1 MSPRRRSGQ
10 VRGEAT
16 VLVALIAMLA
26 LSSCATK
33 PKAVVAPSNPAT
45 TAAATAPTNSA
56 APSPAPKTESVP
68 PLQPA
73 AETTASQATA
83 AQAAAPQ
90 NAASPQTS
98 QTPQASL
105 PKPGTEGTALKTAE
119 PAALARGREEREAI
133 ETSIVFGSPSSLAR
147 ARDLASH
154 SSALKAEDA
163 AALGSLALGV
173 AALVYPESSD
183 PSRQGPAKASSDA
196 GAGFT
201 GATQGL
207 LEALGEVA
215 AGRSPEITPDSAGS
229 PLGELIPALVILA
242 TDSSDSARRAF
253 DALDRFA
260 RLGVPSIIPS
270 IIRSVDAE
278 RRGDAQGALGLYRSA
293 LAIAPDAWS
302 ATLGSGRALLAL
314 KRSADALATLSPLA
328 AEHSGLPA
336 FDRCYALAL
345 YANGRYSESEP
356 YVARVLTRDPQD
368 SRFIL
373 IRARLLVRA
382 KAYSQALP
390 LLDAYGTVD
399 SSNRLYLLLR
409 SLESE
414 GLRAREEALKWARRG
429 LASYPDDPELLAA
442 AARLLFAGP
451 AFGQEEAR
459 TLAARAAELAA
470 PGAAAPSESDTET
483 GAVILAARNAAG
495 IEASRLLA
503 IDAAA
508 RFKWADAAA
517 YLGRAGAALDDKALS
532 ARILRKSG
540 NARASLDYASSW
552 YRAEPRSDAAVEAY
566 LRALVDSGDEKAAQD
581 AIARL
586 LPGTISQRLRSIL
599 YFLQSK
605 LQKSDEASL
614 NLLHA
619 ALVEN
624 ADNPEALAAVSDI
637 QLRRKDYAK
646 ARFYLKQAMATDPGD
661 PELEARQKQLDAL
674 SPQ

>member
-1 MSPRRRSGQ
+1 MSPRRRSGM
-10 VRGEAT
+10 VRSAAT
-16 VLVALIAMLA
+16 ILVALVAIFA

-33 PKAVVAPSNPAT
+33 PKAV
-45 TAAATAPTNSA
+45 A
-56 APSPAPKTESVP
+56 APNRPDVP
-68 PLQPA
+68 
-73 AETTASQATA
+73 
-83 AQAAAPQ
+83 AQAAPVSVAP
-90 NAASPQTS
+90 AAGQAAPPAADTVPPVTPAALNT
-98 QTPQASL
+98 TPQVS
-105 PKPGTEGTALKTAE
+105 PVNQESGGTALKTAD
-119 PAALARGREEREAI
+119 PAALSRGREEREAI
-133 ETSIVFGSPSSLAR
+133 ETSIVFGSPSSLAK
-147 ARDLASH
+147 ARDLVSR
-154 SSALKAEDA
+154 STALKATDA

-173 AALVYPESSD
+173 AALVYPDSSGSA
-183 PSRQGPAKASSDA
+183 PKAQANASSDV
-196 GAGFT
+196 GT
-201 GATQGL
+201 GLSGTAQGL

-215 AGRSPEITPDSAGS
+215 AGRSPEIPADSAGS
-229 PLGELIPALVILA
+229 PLGELIPALVLLTA
-242 TDSSDSARRAF
+242 DSSDSARRAF

-314 KRSADALATLSPLA
+314 KRSAEALTTLSPLA
-328 AEHSGLPA
+328 AAHAGLPA
-336 FDRCYALAL
+336 FDRAYALAL
-345 YANGRYSESEP
+345 YANGRYSDAEP

-373 IRARLLVRA
+373 IRAQLLLRA

-414 GLRAREEALKWARRG
+414 GLLAREEALKWARRG
-429 LASYPDDPELLAA
+429 LASYPDDPELLAV
-442 AARLLFAGP
+442 AARLLFSGP
-451 AFGQEEAR
+451 AFGHEEAR
-459 TLAARAAELAA
+459 VLAARAVALA
-470 PGAAAPSESDTET
+470 PPDAAAPSESDSET

-495 IEASRLLA
+495 VEASRLLA
-503 IDAAA
+503 IDAAS
-508 RFKWADAAA
+508 RFKWADAAV
-517 YLGRAGAALDDKALS
+517 YLARAGAALDDKALT

-540 NARASLDYASSW
+540 NTSASLDYASAW
-552 YRAEPRSDAAVEAY
+552 YKAEPRLASATEAY
-566 LRALVDSGDEKAAQD
+566 LRALVDSGDDKNAQD

-586 LPGTISQRLRSIL
+586 LPGTISSPLRSIL

-605 LQKSDEASL
+605 MQKSDEAAL

-646 ARFYLKQAMATDPGD
+646 ARFYLRQAMATDPGD
-661 PELEARQKQLDAL
+661 PELEARLKQLDAV